1 MGIRREHLSRNVIHA
16 EHVPANEIPW
26 GDLKG
31 LKIGTVSV
39 GPGSVG
45 AGASVNVDVSVAD
58 LTTSHRVLAMC
69 QEELEAGLVPQ
80 AAYVPL
86 DGTLRIR
93 IYNPTAAAVTGAAR
107 TWFYLA
113 WIP

>member
-1 MGIRREHLSRNVIHA
+1 MGIRRYHLDRDSIKA

-26 GDLKG
+26 GDLRG

-39 GPGSVG
+39 EPGAVG

-58 LTTSHRVLAMC
+58 LTTSHRVLALC
-69 QEELEAGLVPQ
+69 QEELEVGLVPQ
-80 AAYVPL
+80 AVYVPL

-93 IYNPTAAAVTGAAR
+93 IYNPTAAAVTGVAR
-107 TWFYLA
+107 IWFYLA

>member
-1 MGIRREHLSRNVIHA
+1 MGIRREHLSRNILHA
-16 EHVPANEIPW
+16 EHIPANEIPW

-31 LKIGTVSV
+31 LRIGTVDV
-39 GPGSVG
+39 TPGSVG
-45 AGASVNVDVSVAD
+45 AGASVNLDVSVAG
-58 LTTSHRVLAMC
+58 LTTSHRVIVMC
-69 QEELEAGLVPQ
+69 QGELEAGLVPQ
-80 AAYVPL
+80 AAYVPV

-93 IYNPTAAAVTGAAR
+93 LYNPTAAAVTGATL

>member
-1 MGIRREHLSRNVIHA
+1 MGIRRYHLDRDSIKSEHI
-16 EHVPANEIPW
+16 PANEIPW

-39 GPGSVG
+39 EPGAVG
-45 AGASVNVDVSVAD
+45 AGASVNADVSVAD

-69 QEELEAGLVPQ
+69 QGDLEAGLVPQ
-80 AAYVPL
+80 AAYVPT

-93 IYNPTAAAVTGAAR
+93 IYNPTTAAVTGASR

>member
-1 MGIRREHLSRNVIHA
+1 MGIRRYHLDRDSIRA

-31 LKIGTVSV
+31 LKIGTVDV
-39 GPGSVG
+39 TPGTVG

-69 QEELEAGLVPQ
+69 QGALEAGLVPQ
-80 AAYVPL
+80 AAWVPT

-93 IYNPTAAAVTGAAR
+93 IYNPTTAAVTGATL

>member
-1 MGIRREHLSRNVIHA
+1 LGIRRYHLDRDSIKSEHI
-16 EHVPANEIPW
+16 PANEIPW

-31 LKIGTVSV
+31 LKIGTVDV
-39 GPGSVG
+39 TPGSVA

-58 LTTSHRVLAMC
+58 LTTSHRVLVMC
-69 QEELEAGLVPQ
+69 QGDLEAGLVPQ
-80 AAYVPL
+80 AAYVPA
-86 DGTLRIR
+86 DGTLRVR
-93 IYNPTAAAVTGAAR
+93 IYNPTAAAVTGAAL